1 MTYRIVHWGTGNVGK
16 LGLAAVLDR
25 ADCELVGHYVFN
37 PEKEGCDSGE
47 LIGRAPVGIRTSR
60 DLDALIAMRPDAVTY
75 FGNSMLDPL
84 AAARDMARFLEAGI
98 NVVTT
103 CLSQL
108 LTPATMSPELRD
120 IIDPACRKG
129 MSSLFFAGMD
139 PGFATTQMPIGLYG
153 IANRI
158 DQIRLQEF
166 ADWGTWIDT
175 NDTNRTYFGFG
186 LPPEA
191 ETPMPKGEL
200 LRRVWVPTLEENARA
215 LGWTIDE
222 MRTSW
227 RAATAPRDYE
237 VAMGRVDKGTVAALW
252 FQLIAVVGG
261 EEKLVLEHINWIA
274 QEALPADWPTPP
286 RYRGAVS
293 HVSYRTVIEG
303 DPAFDVELQV
313 RSDDDGLHVT
323 ALQAVNA
330 IPMVVAASP
339 GVISQGRIAPFGPT
353 PRRN

>member
-1 MTYRIVHWGTGNVGK
+1 
-16 LGLAAVLDR
+16 
-25 ADCELVGHYVFN
+25 
-37 PEKEGCDSGE
+37 
-47 LIGRAPVGIRTSR
+47 
-60 DLDALIAMRPDAVTY
+60 
-75 FGNSMLDPL
+75 MLDPL
-84 AAARDMARFLEAGI
+84 ASGRDMARFLEAGI
-98 NVVTT
+98 NVVTV

-108 LTPATMSPELRD
+108 LSADTMSPAVRE
-120 IIDPACRKG
+120 IIEPACYKG
-129 MSSLFFAGMD
+129 QSSLFFAGMD
-139 PGFATTQMPIGLYG
+139 PGFATTQLPIGLYG
-153 IANRI
+153 VANRI

-175 NDTNRTYFGFG
+175 NETNRTYFGFG
-186 LPPEA
+186 LPLEA
-191 ETPMPKGEL
+191 ETLMPKGDL
-200 LRRVWVPTLEENARA
+200 LRRVWGPTVEENARA

-227 RAATAPRDYE
+227 RAAPALRDYD
-237 VAMGRVDKGTVAALW
+237 VAIGKVEKEAVAALW

-274 QEALPADWPTPP
+274 LEALPDDWPEPP
-286 RYRGAVS
+286 RYRGKVT

-330 IPMVVAASP
+330 IPMVVAAAP
-339 GVISQGRIAPFGPT
+339 GVLSQARIAPYGPT
-353 PRRN
+353 PRRG

>member
-1 MTYRIVHWGTGNVGK
+1 MTYRVVHWGTGNVGR

-37 PEKEGCDSGE
+37 PEKEGRDSGE
-47 LIGRAPVGIRTSR
+47 LIGRAPVGIRTTR
-60 DLDALIAMRPDAVTY
+60 DLDALIVLKPDVVTY
-75 FGNSMLDPL
+75 FGNSAGNPL
-84 AAARDMARFLEAGI
+84 GAARDMARFLEAGI
-98 NVVTT
+98 NVATT
-103 CLSQL
+103 TLSQL
-108 LTPATMSPELRD
+108 IAPSTMSPEVRE
-120 IIDPACRKG
+120 IIEPACQKG
-129 MSSLFFAGMD
+129 QSSLFFSGMD
-139 PGFATTQMPIGLYG
+139 PGFATTQMPIGVYG
-153 IANRI
+153 AANRI
-158 DQIRLQEF
+158 DQVRLQEF

-175 NDTNRTYFGFG
+175 NQINRTYFGFG

-200 LRRVWVPTLEENARA
+200 LRMVWSATIEENARA

-222 MRTSW
+222 LRTTW
-227 RAATAPRDYE
+227 RAHPASRDYE
-237 VAMGRVDKGTVAALW
+237 VAIGKIEKGTVAALW

-274 QEALPADWPTPP
+274 IDEVPADWPTPP
-286 RYRGAVS
+286 RYRGKVS

-330 IPMVVAASP
+330 IPMVVAAAP

-353 PRRN
+353 PRRS